1 MGINLFAVANLL
13 RESILFEISANYQL
27 IWQSIYVELFFECG
41 WILAWH
47 YELIAVC
54 VVLMLGLLF
63 ILIRINK
70 AILIKEETITK
81 TAFGIYMGWIFI
93 ATIANIT
100 ALLVSIGWNG
110 LGILPD
116 KWAIAMMAIGA
127 LITII
132 SIASFRNI
140 YLAIPVI
147 WALIGIIIKRQQDH
161 SNIVVAGWILIGAV
175 AFAATYWLFK
185 QKQQRAL

>member
-1 MGINLFAVANLL
+1 VSQFFLKYQQITNSLGTLF
-13 RESILFEISANYQL
+13 ISSCFLN
-27 IWQSIYVELFFECG
+27 VG

-47 YELIAVC
+47 YELIAVS

-70 AILIKEETITK
+70 AIQVKQEIIMK

-116 KWAIAMMAIGA
+116 KWAIAMMTTGA
-127 LITII
+127 LVTII

-147 WALIGIIIKRQQDH
+147 WALIGIILKRQQDH
-161 SNIVVAGWILIGAV
+161 SNIVIAGWILIAAV
-175 AFAATYWLFK
+175 AFAASYWLFK
-185 QKQQRAL
+185 QKQTRAL